1 MTGYQEMKS
10 SYLRE
15 CQQHFRV
22 MTKITENQVPCYST
36 ERLSNLGHKVLL
48 QITNFRVLATFQLSN

>member
-22 MTKITENQVPCYST
+22 MTKITVRKSGTLLLN
-36 ERLSNLGHKVLL
+36 RKVVKPRT
-48 QITNFRVLATFQLSN
+48 QGVIANNKF